1 MKINFSNPKYLFN
14 YFTQEGEFFLSLV
27 YFLLWTI
34 FNGRITFEI
43 IVIGIL
49 ISILLDIFIRK
60 IVGFNL
66 TFSGLIKFFKIFPD
80 ILFYASVLLFEIVK
94 ANISITRHVLASNID
109 VEPCLIKFNTSL
121 KTEIAR
127 VVFANSITLT
137 PGTITISLEGNEL
150 LIHTLNREL
159 AKGLDTGES
168 LFERILMRMERMLNA

>member
-1 MKINFSNPKYLFN
+1 M
-14 YFTQEGEFFLSLV
+14 SLI
-27 YFLLWTI
+27 YFLLWII
-34 FNGRITFEI
+34 FNGRVTFEI

-49 ISILLDIFIRK
+49 VSILLDIFIRK
-60 IVGFNL
+60 IVGLNL
-66 TFSGLIKFFKIFPD
+66 TFSGLIKFFKLSVG
-80 ILFYASVLLFEIVK
+80 ILFYFLVLVVEIIK
-94 ANISITRHVLASNID
+94 ANLTISRFTLAPNID
-109 VEPCLIKFNTSL
+109 VEPCLIKFKTSL

-168 LFERILMRMERMLNA
+168 LFEKILMKMESRLNA